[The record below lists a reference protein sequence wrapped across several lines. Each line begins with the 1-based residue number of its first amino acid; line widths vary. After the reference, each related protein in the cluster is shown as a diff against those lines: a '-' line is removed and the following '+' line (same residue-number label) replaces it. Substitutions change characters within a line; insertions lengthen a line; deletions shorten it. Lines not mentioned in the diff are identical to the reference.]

1 MRFGESILALQVRPN
16 DLDVLGH
23 VNNAVVLE
31 YLEAGRWDWL
41 AGQGIARGG
50 DITAVVARAEVDYR
64 GEIPFGPIEVRT
76 VLESPSAEELADG
89 EAGYRAVFRQRIR
102 RADAVNG
109 VNAAGGTAAQ
119 GSTAGAGWAVEA
131 LITVACIDAE
141 RRCLVPLDEF
151 LSAARPASV

>member
-1 MRFGESILALQVRPN
+1 MQFGESILALQVRPN

-41 AGQGIARGG
+41 AGQGITRGG
-50 DITAVVARAEVDYR
+50 GVTAVVARAEVDYR

-76 VLESPSAEELADG
+76 VLESPSAEELAEG

-102 RADAVNG
+102 RADA
-109 VNAAGGTAAQ
+109 A
-119 GSTAGAGWAVEA
+119 GSTVDEDSAVKASWAVEA
-131 LITVACIDAE
+131 LITVACIDVE

-151 LSAARPASV
+151 LSASV

>member
-1 MRFGESILALQVRPN
+1 MRFGESLLALQVRPN

-50 DITAVVARAEVDYR
+50 GVTAVVARAEVDYR

-76 VLESPSAEELADG
+76 VLESPSAEELAEG

-102 RADAVNG
+102 RVDTEGGATGEDRAAKG
-109 VNAAGGTAAQ
+109 V
-119 GSTAGAGWAVEA
+119 WAVEA
-131 LITVACIDAE
+131 LITVACIDVE

-151 LSAARPASV
+151 LSAARPASA